1 MQRIF
6 FLLGSIYRAE
16 HVRVGRDI
24 RVGHF
29 VFNRLVFIK

>member
-1 MQRIF
+1 MRHIF

-16 HVRVGRDI
+16 HVRVGHDI
-24 RVGHF
+24 RIGHF